1 MKNLTQNT
9 NQLREEYPFDNPPA
23 SLIAELE
30 RQSEERE
37 RQWLKDLADSFVG
50 GVLSMDS
57 ELKEG
62 N

>member
-1 MKNLTQNT
+1 MTNLTQNT

-37 RQWLKDLADSFVG
+37 RQWWKDFANSFVG
-50 GVLSMDS
+50 GVCTMDA